1 MVIKAVIFD
10 MDGTI
15 LNTLDDVVDA
25 VNHSLSKFGFKE
37 YSKEDIKN
45 AVGNGV
51 RILMKRLV
59 PEDVSE
65 QVFENF
71 LEYFIK
77 YYSENMNNKTAPYD
91 DIISMLEKLR
101 ADGYKI
107 GVLSNKFDSAVKE
120 LSNKYFP
127 NLVDV
132 AVGQKDDVNEKPAPD
147 GVFEV
152 AKLLGVAVEECVYVG
167 DSEVDIQTAQNA
179 GIDCISVTWGFK
191 TVDFLYKNGA
201 TRLAYIPEDICELL

>member
-10 MDGTI
+10 MDGTL

-25 VNHSLSKFGFKE
+25 VNHSLNKFGFKE
-37 YSKEDIKN
+37 YSSDEIRN

-51 RILMKRLV
+51 RILMKRLA
-59 PEDVSE
+59 PEDISDE
-65 QVFENF
+65 VFEDF
-71 LEYFIK
+71 LAYFIE
-77 YYSENMNNKTAPYD
+77 YYSKNMNNKTCPYD
-91 DIISMLEKLR
+91 NIIPMLKKLR

-107 GVLSNKFDSAVKE
+107 GILSNKFDSAVKE
-120 LSNKYFP
+120 LSDKYFL

-132 AVGQKDDVNEKPAPD
+132 AVGQKDGVEEKPAPD
-147 GVFEV
+147 GIFEV
-152 AKLLGVAVEECVYVG
+152 AKALGVEIDECVYVG
-167 DSEVDIQTAQNA
+167 DSEVDIQTANNA